1 MLRKIQPNNKINQP
15 TICKTALVSLNEIP
29 GCSTK
34 DLAVQAHQKSM
45 LKTNPSMAT
54 ADASTGAVTGV
65 GVLEKAMGL
74 LNIVSSARNPMTF
87 TELLGTSN
95 LPKATLHRILATLM
109 REGLLRHD
117 PYSKTYRLGFRLLEL
132 AHEVWSDFDLRLAAQ
147 DEMVRLR
154 DALIETTLLSVLDGN
169 SVVLV
174 ASEEA
179 ARDSS
184 QKSKVGLRLPLHAT
198 AVGKAIL
205 AYLDPQRQMT
215 LLQAMPMEACTG
227 RTLTSLQVL
236 RSELDLTRARG
247 YAIEFSEYADGVVG
261 VAAPIFDIEGRP
273 IGAVGVSS
281 RAERMS
287 EAQAHHLSSTLI
299 GSARTIS
306 HNAGGQ
312 VMSIQPQGLPQ
323 ASDSFEVHCL
333 SESRSLL
340 GEGPCW
346 SPRDGALY
354 WVDILTPSI
363 HRFDAG
369 TGQDS
374 EIKLGTM
381 VSLAIPKATGGLLVA
396 TPGGL
401 MTFDDATKQLALL
414 CHPESDR
421 PGNRYND
428 GKCDRMGRLWIGSLD
443 MSTAANRGNLFRVDP
458 DGAWKK
464 MDTGFTV
471 ANGLGWSPDNKRMYF
486 TDSMRRTIY
495 VYDFDLL
502 SGSISNRRCFITLG
516 ANEGTPDG
524 LTVDEE
530 GCLWVA
536 VWDAW
541 HVSRYSPQGEELLRI
556 RMPVPRPTSCCFG
569 GPGLDTLYVTSASVR
584 LNEDALRAAPLS
596 GSLFAIK
603 IPGIRGL
610 PETIFAG

>member
-1 MLRKIQPNNKINQP
+1 MNETFVDTAYRLAKHAPNR
-15 TICKTALVSLNEIP
+15 
-29 GCSTK
+29 
-34 DLAVQAHQKSM
+34 SM
-45 LKTNPSMAT
+45 LKTEPSVAPVET
-54 ADASTGAVTGV
+54 SPGSVAGV

-74 LNIVSSARNPMTF
+74 LNIVSSARSPMTF
-87 TELLGTSN
+87 TELLRTAH
-95 LPKATLHRILATLM
+95 LPKATLHRILSTLM

-117 PYSKTYRLGFRLLEL
+117 PYAKTYRLGFRLLEL

-154 DALIETTLLSVLDGN
+154 DSLIETTLLAVLDGS

-174 ASEEA
+174 ASEVA
-179 ARDSS
+179 ARDTG

-205 AYLDPQRQMT
+205 AYLDPLRQLS
-215 LLQAMPMEACTG
+215 LLQALPLESYTKH
-227 RTLTSLQVL
+227 TLTSMQDL

-247 YAIEFSEYADGVVG
+247 YAIEYCEHADDVVRI
-261 VAAPIFDIEGRP
+261 AAPIFDIEGRP
-273 IGAVGVSS
+273 IGALSISS
-281 RAERMS
+281 TPDRMGQ
-287 EAQAHHLSSTLI
+287 AQAHNHSSTLI
-299 GSARTIS
+299 GAARTIS

-312 VMSIQPQGLPQ
+312 IMSIQPMGVPQ
-323 ASDSFEVHCL
+323 ESDSFEVQCL
-333 SESRSLL
+333 SDSRSLL

-363 HRFDAG
+363 HRYDTT
-369 TGQDS
+369 TGHDT
-374 EIKLGTM
+374 ETKLGAM

-401 MTFDDATKQLALL
+401 MTFDDATKRLTPL

-421 PGNRYND
+421 PSNRYND
-428 GKCDRMGRLWIGSLD
+428 GKCDRMGRLWVGSLD
-443 MSTAANRGNLFRVDP
+443 MGTAANRGNLFRVEA
-458 DGAWKK
+458 DGTWKK

-486 TDSMRRTIY
+486 TDSIRHTIY

-502 SGSISNRRCFITLG
+502 SGSISNRRNFVTLSAG
-516 ANEGTPDG
+516 DGTPDG
-524 LTVDEE
+524 LTVDQE

-541 HVSRYSPQGEELLRI
+541 RISRYSPSGEELLRI

-569 GPGLDTLYVTSASVR
+569 GPDLDTLYVTSASVR

-596 GSLFAIK
+596 GSLFAIR
-603 IPGIRGL
+603 IPGVRGL
-610 PETIFAG
+610 PETTFAG

>member
-1 MLRKIQPNNKINQP
+1 
-15 TICKTALVSLNEIP
+15 
-29 GCSTK
+29 
-34 DLAVQAHQKSM
+34 M
-45 LKTNPSMAT
+45 LKTPAQAASAENAPAAT
-54 ADASTGAVTGV
+54 PGV

-87 TELLGTSN
+87 TELLRTAR

-117 PYSKTYRLGFRLLEL
+117 AYSKTYRLGFRLLEL

-154 DALIETTLLSVLDGN
+154 DALIETTSLAVLDGA
-169 SVVLV
+169 SVVVV
-174 ASEEA
+174 ANEDG
-179 ARDSS
+179 ARDAS

-205 AYLDPQRQMT
+205 AYLDPPRQIA
-215 LLQAMPMEACTG
+215 LLKGLPMQGFTD
-227 RTLTSLQVL
+227 RTLTNLQDL
-236 RSELDLTRARG
+236 RGELDLTRARG
-247 YAIEFSEYADGVVG
+247 YAIEYRELADDVVA
-261 VAAPIFDIEGRP
+261 VAAPVFDIEGRP
-273 IGAVGVSS
+273 IGAVCVNSS
-281 RAERMS
+281 PERMN
-287 EAQAHHLSSTLI
+287 EGQLHHLSSTLI
-299 GSARTIS
+299 GAARTIS

-312 VMSIQPQGLPQ
+312 IMSIQPQGVPQ
-323 ASDSFEVHCL
+323 EGGRFEVQCL

-363 HRFDAG
+363 HRFDTG
-369 TGQDS
+369 TGQDT
-374 EIKLGTM
+374 EIKLGAM

-401 MTFDDATKQLALL
+401 MTFDDATKRLSLL

-428 GKCDRMGRLWIGSLD
+428 GKCDRMGRLWVGSLD
-443 MSTAANRGNLFRVDP
+443 MGTAANRGNLFRVDP

-486 TDSMRRTIY
+486 TDSQRRTIY
-495 VYDFDLL
+495 AYDFDLL
-502 SGSISNRRCFITLG
+502 SGSISNRKNFITLG
-516 ANEGTPDG
+516 PNDGTPDG

-541 HVSRYSPQGEELLRI
+541 RISRYSPKGEELIRI

-569 GPGLDTLYVTSASVR
+569 GPDLDTLYVTSASVR
-584 LNEDALRAAPLS
+584 LNEEALRTAPLS
-596 GSLFAIK
+596 GSLFAMK
-603 IPGIRGL
+603 IPGVRGL
-610 PETIFAG
+610 PETTFAG

>member
-1 MLRKIQPNNKINQP
+1 MV
-15 TICKTALVSLNEIP
+15 KTKPVAAPAE
-29 GCSTK
+29 
-34 DLAVQAHQKSM
+34 
-45 LKTNPSMAT
+45 
-54 ADASTGAVTGV
+54 ASPGAVVGM

-74 LNIVSSARNPMTF
+74 LNIVSTARNPMTF
-87 TELLGTSN
+87 TELLRTAS

-117 PYSKTYRLGFRLLEL
+117 PYAKTYRLGFRLLEL

-154 DALIETTLLSVLDGN
+154 DALIETTLLAVLDGS

-179 ARDSS
+179 ARDTN
-184 QKSKVGLRLPLHAT
+184 QKSKVGLRLPLHTT
-198 AVGKAIL
+198 ALGKAMV
-205 AYLDPQRQMT
+205 AYLDPMRQLA
-215 LLQAMPMEACTG
+215 LLQALPMEAYTS
-227 RTLTSLQVL
+227 RTLNSMQEL

-247 YAIEFSEYADGVVG
+247 YAIEYGEHTEDVVG

-273 IGAVGVSS
+273 IGAVSISS
-281 RAERMS
+281 RVERMS

-299 GSARTIS
+299 GAARTIS

-312 VMSIQPQGLPQ
+312 VMSIQPQVVPQ
-323 ASDSFEVHCL
+323 ESDSFDVQCL
-333 SESRSLL
+333 SENRSLL

-363 HRFDAG
+363 HRFDTSTA
-369 TGQDS
+369 QDT
-374 EIKLGTM
+374 EIKLGAM

-401 MTFDDATKQLALL
+401 MTFDDATKRLSLL
-414 CHPESDR
+414 CHPEADR

-428 GKCDRMGRLWIGSLD
+428 GKCDRMGRLWVGSLD
-443 MSTAANRGNLFRVDP
+443 MGTAANRGNLFRVDP
-458 DGAWKK
+458 DGNWKK

-486 TDSMRRTIY
+486 TDSTRRTIY
-495 VYDFDLL
+495 AYDFDLL
-502 SGSISNRRCFITLG
+502 SGNIANRRNFITLR

-541 HVSRYSPQGEELLRI
+541 RVSRYSPQGEELLRI

-569 GPGLDTLYVTSASVR
+569 GPDLDTLYVTSASVR

-603 IPGIRGL
+603 IPGVRGL
-610 PETIFAG
+610 PETTFAG